1 MLSCA
6 PVSACGKIKWEG
18 GDNVKNFS
26 DFLSD
31 EKFQT
36 DLSNRLA
43 EILSPFSEEQATAVS
58 NALLQLLKEY
68 HEWLQQKLQSPP
80 ES

>member
-1 MLSCA
+1 M
-6 PVSACGKIKWEG
+6 
-18 GDNVKNFS
+18 KNFS

-68 HEWLQQKLQSPP
+68 HEWLQQELQSPP